1 LIRSFF
7 NLIWL
12 YRLSSPKFFYRIS
25 GRVIPWLFLASITL
39 LAVGLFWGLLIA
51 PPDARQG
58 HSFRIIY
65 IHVPASFLALAG
77 YYFMAAAGAV
87 GLVWRTKMSFWFMK
101 SAASIGAAMT
111 FIALFS
117 GAIWGRPSWGTYWVW
132 DARVTSMLI
141 LLFLYLGVMAMI
153 RAFDNSELGQKNG
166 AILGLI
172 GTVNVPIIYKSVD
185 WWHTLHQPATLKVT
199 TESSIHI
206 DMLQPLL
213 VMIAGFYLFYA
224 LAICLFLRAEILY
237 HEQGTS
243 WVKELCAR
251 RKKVR
256 GVL

>member
-1 LIRSFF
+1 MIRSFF
-7 NLIWL
+7 SFKWL
-12 YRLSSPKFFYRIS
+12 YRLSSPKFFYSIS
-25 GRVIPWLFLASITL
+25 GKAIPWLLLVSVTL

-58 HSFRIIY
+58 DSFRIIY
-65 IHVPASFLALAG
+65 IHVPSSFLALAG

-87 GLVWRTKMSFWFMK
+87 GLVWRTKLSFWFMK
-101 SAASIGAAMT
+101 SAASIGASMT
-111 FIALFS
+111 FLALFT

-153 RAFDNSELGQKNG
+153 RAFDNKEYGQKNG
-166 AILGLI
+166 AILALV

-185 WWHTLHQPATLKVT
+185 WWHTLHQPATLKLT
-199 TESSIHI
+199 SESTIHI

-213 VMIAGFYLFYA
+213 VMILGFYLFYA

-237 HEQGTS
+237 HEQATS
-243 WVKELCAR
+243 WVKDLCVR
-251 RKKVR
+251 RQEKS
-256 GVL
+256 G

>member
-1 LIRSFF
+1 MI
-7 NLIWL
+7 
-12 YRLSSPKFFYRIS
+12 
-25 GRVIPWLFLASITL
+25 
-39 LAVGLFWGLLIA
+39 
-51 PPDARQG
+51 Q
-58 HSFRIIY
+58 
-65 IHVPASFLALAG
+65 
-77 YYFMAAAGAV
+77 
-87 GLVWRTKMSFWFMK
+87 TKP
-101 SAASIGAAMT
+101 
-111 FIALFS
+111 
-117 GAIWGRPSWGTYWVW
+117 GAI
-132 DARVTSMLI
+132 
-141 LLFLYLGVMAMI
+141 LLCEAVSLDNASGMSETPMNINNTGVMAMI